1 MRGHWTPGRV
11 DRAHDAGDDRAVLVK
26 ADLEDASRRD
36 QALRRPTEPLV
47 RQEMRIGLQ
56 VRVGH
61 ERRNLPKAFGS
72 GKAMEP
78 GRVARS

>member
-1 MRGHWTPGRV
+1 
-11 DRAHDAGDDRAVLVK
+11 
-26 ADLEDASRRD
+26 
-36 QALRRPTEPLV
+36 
-47 RQEMRIGLQ
+47 MRIGLQ